1 MKSLKL
7 FHLSTFIALSIST
20 SIAADATNNEATSN
34 ISITNGVD
42 LIEARI
48 NGLPL
53 KDLTLGKVTDLFGR
67 PDAVSDPVKHQH
79 SSGLSFT
86 GARLYYHEKGL
97 TFDFRHPEQDQEQ
110 HLKNVVIHLSKVW
123 DSDFTTFFQP
133 FSGNLSRNVNC
144 NWKSSKVMATFS
156 DLNPEDY
163 WEKNRAQREGVKS
176 AEEKSKAL
184 GMDLRNA
191 NSALFEQIDASIVV
205 KLNSHYL
212 RFAYEKNTKF
222 VEEITIIF
230 AD

>member
-1 MKSLKL
+1 
-7 FHLSTFIALSIST
+7 
-20 SIAADATNNEATSN
+20 
-34 ISITNGVD
+34 
-42 LIEARI
+42 
-48 NGLPL
+48 
-53 KDLTLGKVTDLFGR
+53 
-67 PDAVSDPVKHQH
+67 
-79 SSGLSFT
+79 
-86 GARLYYHEKGL
+86 
-97 TFDFRHPEQDQEQ
+97 
-110 HLKNVVIHLSKVW
+110 
-123 DSDFTTFFQP
+123 
-133 FSGNLSRNVNC
+133 
-144 NWKSSKVMATFS
+144 MATFS

-222 VEEITIIF
+222 VEEITIIL